1 MLHGRIKATLDLL
14 AEKAGLS
21 AVGVNKLNRSMK
33 TMVQKA
39 GIQNDTLLDI

>member
-1 MLHGRIKATLDLL
+1 MLRGRIKATLDSL
-14 AEKAGLS
+14 AEKAG

-39 GIQNDTLLDI
+39 AIQNDTLLDI